1 MKPLALSS
9 AKQFSI
15 DFPTTP
21 TRHSC
26 RKKKHG
32 FESQTEDMILSLP
45 LAQPIEDK
53 TAGVLDNEPYPHR
66 TTNPQLNCQNDEPT
80 LAEGRLE
87 CTDYTSPINSGE
99 PGAHETSNGLLKL
112 VDDGFGVEFEG
123 ETEDCGEDHLKL
135 SSMLRSEVRDSR
147 NSSIDMEYGDDS
159 EDLATTILK
168 LRYGR

>member
-1 MKPLALSS
+1 MKPLASS
-9 AKQFSI
+9 STKQFSV
-15 DFPTTP
+15 DFPATP

-32 FESQTEDMILSLP
+32 FDSQTEDMILSLP
-45 LAQPIEDK
+45 LAQPIDDK
-53 TAGVLDNEPYPHR
+53 TAGLLDNEPYPHR
-66 TTNPQLNCQNDEPT
+66 TRNPRLNGQNDEPT

-87 CTDYTSPINSGE
+87 IPDYTSPISSGE

-112 VDDGFGVEFEG
+112 VGDGFGVEFEG
-123 ETEDCGEDHLKL
+123 AEDCGEDNLKL
-135 SSMLRSEVRDSR
+135 DSVLRSEVGDSR

-168 LRYGR
+168 LRYGS

>member
-53 TAGVLDNEPYPHR
+53 TAGLLDNEPYPHR
-66 TTNPQLNCQNDEPT
+66 TTNPQLNGQNGDPT

-87 CTDYTSPINSGE
+87 ITDYTSTINSGE

-123 ETEDCGEDHLKL
+123 TEVCGEDNLKL
-135 SSMLRSEVRDSR
+135 SSVLHSEVSDSR